1 MKSITARIAAAL
13 TKNWSTEPQLE
24 PLTNNAVYL
33 TLKCVGG
40 FNKDTNL
47 VVQDTESG
55 SRVTM
60 FISNFKH
67 HPHKN
72 YSVDFLDTDQM
83 SFEDIVSTV
92 ESTFELMGLRT
103 KSTEHSIER
112 DIARLLKHTFEDEE
126 SKQRFTPIQWL
137 DKRIKEKSNN
147 ACDYANIPR
156 KYNGIQIPTDKDDNK
171 VAALVE
177 FFEDEG
183 YHLDTDLNSEFAT
196 MNVEILV
203 ESINRLFK
211 VAKVDQSVS
220 LSDVVCALLVM
231 SVKGQHCRIYDNY
244 LNYYQMPLH
253 VMNLP
258 MCYFDLAE
266 LGTKV

>member
-13 TKNWSTEPQLE
+13 TRNWFADPQLE

-33 TLKCVGG
+33 TQKCVGA

-47 VVQDTESG
+47 VVQDTETG

-72 YSVDFLDTDQM
+72 YSVEFLDTDQM
-83 SFEDIVSTV
+83 SFEDIASTV
-92 ESTFELMGLRT
+92 DATFEFIGLRT
-103 KSTEHSIER
+103 KATEHSIEQMK
-112 DIARLLKHTFEDEE
+112 DTLLVHTFEDEE

-156 KYNGIQIPTDKDDNK
+156 KYNGIQIPNDRDDNK

-183 YHLDTDLNSEFAT
+183 YYLDTDLNSEFDT

-203 ESINRLFK
+203 ESINRLFN